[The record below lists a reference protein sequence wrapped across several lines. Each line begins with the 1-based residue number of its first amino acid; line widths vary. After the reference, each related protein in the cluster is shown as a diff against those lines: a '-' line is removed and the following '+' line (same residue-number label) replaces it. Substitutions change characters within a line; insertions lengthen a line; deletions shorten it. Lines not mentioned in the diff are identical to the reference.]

1 MSAEPAT
8 PAAPA
13 APAAAAAPA
22 ALVAPA
28 APVATSTPVAAMESA
43 APSGR
48 APAPVLGPKFTDAYI
63 DRINRNFR
71 GIGIGFDQGLWGRGF
86 GQTLKLTIPF
96 GKRVGQFFGMR
107 LRGMS
112 VFDPSNVGV
121 DSLFGGG
128 IELFGRS
135 PVYLG
140 LLRVY
145 GGGGVWAGGRPFK
158 PASDATR
165 GWGVGGGGHFGIEF
179 VLAPRMGMTFEVGGR
194 SSIHALGLDA
204 GATATAGVVFYL
216 GNLRG
221 RG

>member
-1 MSAEPAT
+1 MAG
-8 PAAPA
+8 
-13 APAAAAAPA
+13 
-22 ALVAPA
+22 VAP
-28 APVATSTPVAAMESA
+28 SS
-43 APSGR
+43 R
-48 APAPVLGPKFTDAYI
+48 APAPVLGPKITDAYV

-71 GIGIGFDQGLWGRGF
+71 GVGIGFDQGLWGRGF

-121 DSLFGGG
+121 DPLFGGG

-140 LLRVY
+140 LLRVH

-165 GWGVGGGGHFGIEF
+165 GWGVSGSGYFGIEF
-179 VLAPRMGMTFEVGGR
+179 VLAPRVGMTFEVGGKG
-194 SSIHALGLDA
+194 SIHALGLDA